1 MWHSEAFSGTHSSA
15 EKTPFIEAY
24 WTLAN
29 TNSWTCEKT
38 TAWHKTFNDITS
50 NIPDRDSDI
59 SPHHHDHGILITV
72 CNHTGEISTW
82 RQSPEI
88 ASLNAITHTKML
100 QILDIDFMGHG
111 GVTSYSVLIYKWDYC
126 ACPDFHDSKLLRLT
140 ACPPVQK
147 NKIFGM
153 AFHIYSI
160 WLRAETKYHNGFA
173 PLYIIGISFKSLWQC
188 FNKIS
193 LSDQFSQQG
202 VCTVKGLAITRP
214 HSMRNVSHQWYCFFL
229 AHCELILRGLDVDVQ
244 ILVVQIYH
252 PIGDPRLYQNLAPAN
267 SLTRT
272 SKFCGNIALFF
283 HHSMQPRHREPK
295 AVISTFPCSSSA
307 LKHNPFANLHC
318 FLSSLYSINIQSNCF
333 MQNRRHCFRFTPC
346 MFIIVSSGFGQWN
359 PPSVPFRC
367 DDLHGWTSPKA
378 RSMQDIQVN
387 VGMGL
392 FFMVCHYVWLLEY
405 LEM

>member
-1 MWHSEAFSGTHSSA
+1 MLRLNITMALHHFTSSGYLSNHYDYVSIKFPCQINFHSKVFAQWRVLQSPGHIQWEMCLTSGTA
-15 EKTPFIEAY
+15 
-24 WTLAN
+24 
-29 TNSWTCEKT
+29 
-38 TAWHKTFNDITS
+38 
-50 NIPDRDSDI
+50 
-59 SPHHHDHGILITV
+59 
-72 CNHTGEISTW
+72 
-82 RQSPEI
+82 
-88 ASLNAITHTKML
+88 
-100 QILDIDFMGHG
+100 
-111 GVTSYSVLIYKWDYC
+111 
-126 ACPDFHDSKLLRLT
+126 
-140 ACPPVQK
+140 
-147 NKIFGM
+147 
-153 AFHIYSI
+153 
-160 WLRAETKYHNGFA
+160 
-173 PLYIIGISFKSLWQC
+173 
-188 FNKIS
+188 
-193 LSDQFSQQG
+193 
-202 VCTVKGLAITRP
+202 
-214 HSMRNVSHQWYCFFL
+214 FFL
-229 AHCELILRGLDVDVQ
+229 AHCELILRCLDVDVH

-272 SKFCGNIALFF
+272 SKFCGNIPLFF

-392 FFMVCHYVWLLEY
+392 FFMVCRYVWRLEY